1 MLKNKAAVERSPLV
15 EVSPNYTHPE
25 VQEKGAEG
33 SREKTYGLGLKIKFP
48 QDPHRKL
55 FTMSMMCF
63 LSDSLRSLKKYGHK
77 PNSPKTHFRELWPA
91 APR

>member
-1 MLKNKAAVERSPLV
+1 MKRKNAIKNKAAVERSPLV

-48 QDPHRKL
+48 QDPHR
-55 FTMSMMCF
+55 
-63 LSDSLRSLKKYGHK
+63 
-77 PNSPKTHFRELWPA
+77 
-91 APR
+91 